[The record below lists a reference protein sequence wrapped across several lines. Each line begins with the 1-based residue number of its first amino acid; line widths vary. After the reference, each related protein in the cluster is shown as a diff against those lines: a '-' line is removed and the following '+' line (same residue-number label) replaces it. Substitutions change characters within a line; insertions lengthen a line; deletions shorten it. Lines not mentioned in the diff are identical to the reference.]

1 MNAPIDLLERPL
13 SVDDYVVLYNNV
25 YQVKEFL
32 GKLNGTGGG
41 MVRIILLDKSK
52 TTKSVKKH
60 SSDMCKID
68 KEDVLIWKIK
78 RGY

>member
-1 MNAPIDLLERPL
+1 MNTPLDLLERPL
-13 SVDDYVVLYNNV
+13 EVGDYVVLYNNI

-32 GKLNGTGGG
+32 GKVNNQGYGR
-41 MVRIILLDKSK
+41 VRIILIDKSK
-52 TTKSVKKH
+52 TTKSVKKN
-60 SSDMCKID
+60 SWDMCKID

>member
-1 MNAPIDLLERPL
+1 MTDWLDLLERPL

-25 YQVKEFL
+25 YQVREFL
-32 GKLNGTGGG
+32 GKVNAAGGG
-41 MVRIILLDKSK
+41 TVRIILVDKSK

-60 SSDMCKID
+60 SKEMCKID

>member
-1 MNAPIDLLERPL
+1 MVTDLLDRPL

-25 YQVKEFL
+25 YQVKEFI
-32 GKLNGTGGG
+32 GRHG

-60 SSDMCKID
+60 SNAMCKID

>member
-1 MNAPIDLLERPL
+1 MVTDLLDRPL

-32 GKLNGTGGG
+32 GSHG
-41 MVRIILLDKSK
+41 MVRIILFDKSH

-60 SSDMCKID
+60 SKDMCKID
-68 KEDVLIWKIK
+68 TNDVLVWKIK

>member
-1 MNAPIDLLERPL
+1 MNAPVDLLERPL

>member
-32 GKLNGTGGG
+32 GKLNGMGGG